1 MSLPLPI
8 RILLWPLSQIYGAG
22 ARFRIFLYEKGVLKR
37 KRLKAAVVSVGN
49 LTVGGTGKT
58 PMVLHLAEKF
68 LADGKRVGILSRGYR
83 GSAGTSDEVE
93 LMKNRLG
100 EAVRFGVGPNRYK
113 EGSKIEKESPVDIFL
128 LDDGFQHVQLARD
141 ADIVMVDGSKRLE
154 KDWLLPAGTLREPFS
169 ACSRADILV
178 LSRATEAFRP
188 TNAYQDAVFYAQT
201 KLMGIRNLGAREALL
216 DVRQLASHTF
226 LAFCGLGHP
235 QAFFRDLRRWNLEV
249 SGTMIFRDHH
259 HYGQEDVWQLV
270 AAARGARAT
279 ALVTTEKDEQ
289 NLRGVEFGDL
299 PVYVAV
305 IETALSTESEFHTLL
320 DRLLQER
327 RGAFA

>member
-22 ARFRIFLYEKGVLKR
+22 ARFRIFLYEKGVLKKR
-37 KRLKAAVVSVGN
+37 RLKAAVVSVGN

-58 PMVLHLAEKF
+58 PMVLHLAQKF

-83 GSAGTSDEVE
+83 GSTGTSDEVE

-113 EGSKIEKESPVDIFL
+113 EGSKIEEESPIDIFL

-141 ADIVMVDGSKRLE
+141 ADILMVDGSKRLE

-178 LSRATEAFRP
+178 LSRALEAPRP
-188 TNAYQDAVFYAQT
+188 TNAYQDAVFYTQT
-201 KLMGIRNLGAREALL
+201 KLMGIRNLGAREAPL
-216 DVRQLASHTF
+216 DVAQFASHTF
-226 LAFCGLGHP
+226 VGFCGVGNP

-259 HYGQEDVWQLV
+259 HYGQEDVEQLV

-279 ALVTTEKDEQ
+279 ALITTEKDEQ
-289 NLRGVEFGDL
+289 NLRGVEFKDL
-299 PVYVAV
+299 PVCVAV
-305 IETALSTESEFHTLL
+305 IETALSSESEFHALL
-320 DRLLQER
+320 DRLLHER
-327 RGAFA
+327 RGAVA